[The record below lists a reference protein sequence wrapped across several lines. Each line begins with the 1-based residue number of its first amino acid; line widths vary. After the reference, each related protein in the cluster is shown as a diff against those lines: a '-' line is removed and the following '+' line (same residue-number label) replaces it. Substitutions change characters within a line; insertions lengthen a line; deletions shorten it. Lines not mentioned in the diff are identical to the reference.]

1 MLTIEHNTI
10 KTYFGTLPDPRINRQ
25 KRHKL
30 IDIITI
36 TLCAVLSGA
45 ETWTD
50 IAEFGK
56 TKKEWFS
63 DFLELANGI
72 PSHDT
77 FGRVFSKLD
86 TETFHQSF
94 IAWIQAGNHVV
105 EGQVIAIDGKC
116 LRHSYDKSAG
126 KSAIYMVSAWASE
139 NKIVLGQV
147 KTEEKSN
154 EITAIPKLLDAL
166 EIKNSTVT
174 IDAAGCQRKIASKI
188 IEKGGDYTLAV
199 KGNQGHLRDYIED
212 LFTTAMKNDFQDVA
226 YDYYES
232 TDAGHGRVE
241 VRRHWTVS
249 ELSGFSRKSDWKGL
263 TSIGRVE
270 SERHINDKI
279 TTERRYYINSQ
290 NDGAEPFSNR
300 VRAHWGVENEL
311 HWCLDVGFREDE
323 CRVRKGHASENLAVI
338 RHIALNL
345 LKKNKSCKGGIKA
358 KRLKAGWDD
367 TYRELILSSV

>member
-25 KRHKL
+25 KRHNL

-56 TKKEWFS
+56 IKKEWFS

-77 FGRVFSKLD
+77 LGRVFSKLD

-126 KSAIYMVSAWASE
+126 KSAIYMVSAWTSE

-188 IEKGGDYTLAV
+188 IEKGSDYTLAV

-249 ELSGFSRKSDWKGL
+249 ELSGFSRKPDWKGL
-263 TSIGRVE
+263 TSIGMVE

>member
-1 MLTIEHNTI
+1 VLTIQHHTI
-10 KTYFGTLPDPRINRQ
+10 RTYFDSLPDPRIDRQ
-25 KRHKL
+25 KCHKL
-30 IDIITI
+30 LDIITI

-50 IAEFGK
+50 IEEFGK
-56 TKKEWFS
+56 TKKKWFS
-63 DFLELANGI
+63 RFLELANGI

-86 TETFHQSF
+86 PEAFQKSF
-94 IAWIQAGNHVV
+94 ITWMQASNDVSK
-105 EGQVIAIDGKC
+105 GQVIAIDGKC
-116 LRHSYDKSAG
+116 LRHSYDKSSG

-166 EIKNSTVT
+166 EVKGSTVT
-174 IDAAGCQRKIASKI
+174 IDAAGCQKKIAVKI
-188 IEKGGDYTLAV
+188 IEKEGDYTLAV

-212 LFTTAMKNDFQDVA
+212 FFTAARSHDFQGVA
-226 YDYYES
+226 SDYYES
-232 TDAGHGRVE
+232 IEGGHGRVE

-263 TSIGRVE
+263 STIGMVE
-270 SERHINDKI
+270 SERHIDGKT
-279 TTERRYYINSQ
+279 TTEYRYYINSQ
-290 NDGAEPFSNR
+290 DDGAEQFANR

-323 CRVRKGHASENLAVI
+323 CRIRKGHASENLAVI

-345 LKKNKSCKGGIKA
+345 LKKNKSYKGGIKA

-367 TYRELILSSV
+367 AYRELILYSV